1 MQRRILKN
9 IYRSLFES
17 HLHFGSIVWGFAKQS
32 YIKKVGNRNSFI
44 HSPFIMKSD
53 RRSNARIFSQM
64 TSNVLTQASL
74 RLYEIR
80 QHPTCLCTT
89 SNFLMVIRVTMV
101 DLVLVVMVIMVVI
114 VIWVVMVVMEVMVVM
129 LVMVVMMVM
138 LVKEETMSN
147 IS

>member
-1 MQRRILKN
+1 
-9 IYRSLFES
+9 
-17 HLHFGSIVWGFAKQS
+17 
-32 YIKKVGNRNSFI
+32 
-44 HSPFIMKSD
+44 MKSD
-53 RRSNARIFSQM
+53 QPSNARIFSQM

-80 QHPTCLCTT
+80 QPPTCLSTT
-89 SNFLMVIRVTMV
+89 SNFLMVIRMTMV

-129 LVMVVMMVM
+129 VVMVVMMVM
-138 LVKEETMSN
+138 LVTEETMSN